1 MTCKGIAGI
10 LPRLLGI
17 LIAVNL
23 ILKGKTES
31 ILTPRF
37 VSTISTFGKE
47 IVSMTLVKTGI
58 LSFIVT
64 LAINL

>member
-23 ILKGKTES
+23 ILKGKTEF
-31 ILTPRF
+31 ILIPRF
-37 VSTISTFGKE
+37 VSTISTLGKE
-47 IVSMTLVKTGI
+47 TVSITLVKTGV

>member
-23 ILKGKTES
+23 ILKGKTEF
-31 ILTPRF
+31 ILTTRF
-37 VSTISTFGKE
+37 VSTISTLGKE
-47 IVSMTLVKTGI
+47 TVSITLVKTGV